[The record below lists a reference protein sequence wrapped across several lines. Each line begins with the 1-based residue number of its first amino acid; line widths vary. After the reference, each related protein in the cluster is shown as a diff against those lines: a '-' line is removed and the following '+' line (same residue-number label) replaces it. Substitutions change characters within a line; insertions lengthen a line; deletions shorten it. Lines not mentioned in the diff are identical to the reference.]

1 MVDDWYEKFEG
12 VINKNPDENY
22 LHHHQSMNFINCN
35 NSPLINN
42 NGISE
47 NTRWDSTPEAMH
59 IDQSNIN
66 ITNLN
71 IYLNLNL
78 YIK

>member
-12 VINKNPDENY
+12 VITKIPDENY
-22 LHHHQSMNFINCN
+22 LHHHQSTNFINCN

-47 NTRWDSTPEAMH
+47 KTRWDSTSEAMH
-59 IDQSNIN
+59 IDQSNI
-66 ITNLN
+66 
-71 IYLNLNL
+71 
-78 YIK
+78 

>member
-1 MVDDWYEKFEG
+1 VVDDWYEKVEG
-12 VINKNPDENY
+12 VIKQKSNENY
-22 LHHHQSMNFINCN
+22 LHHHHSINFINCN
-35 NSPLINN
+35 NSPLNNN

-47 NTRWDSTPEAMH
+47 KTRWDSTSEAIH
-59 IDQSNIN
+59 VDQSNIN
-66 ITNLN
+66 ISNLN